1 MPARQRVDG
10 FTVCETLHEG
20 GMAVLYRVE
29 RHPDDPPMIMKV
41 PRLREGEDP
50 AAIVSFEMEQM
61 IMPRLSGPHVP
72 RLIAQGGFEAQPYI
86 VMERIAGP
94 ALSSRLRD
102 MPLPAEEVATIGAA
116 IADALDA
123 LHHQHVVHLDVKP
136 ANILFR
142 ETGEAVMIDYGLA
155 HHELLPDLMAEEFR
169 LPYGTTPY
177 MAPGQALGI
186 RNDPRSDLF
195 ALGVVLYQ
203 LATADLPFGEPQ
215 HLKGVKA
222 RLWRD
227 PVPPRRRRSEIPPWL
242 QEIILRCLEVR
253 PDRRYPTAAQLAFD
267 LRHPDQVVLT
277 ERAEKLRRDG
287 FLTVLRRRLRP
298 ESFEPHVYTTSRQLR
313 SAPIVAV
320 AIDLDSDEGLQAAL
334 REQIVRM
341 LGSRRDARI
350 ACLNVLKTAL
360 LSIDTT
366 LDDQGRNRHVQRLLE
381 LKHWA
386 RPLAL
391 GETRLTFHVLEAAD
405 VADAILDYA
414 RANRV
419 DHLVLGA
426 RTESLSR
433 RLLGGVSGK
442 VAAEAPCSV
451 TVMRRRGAETDGTA
465 SIPR

>member
-1 MPARQRVDG
+1 MPHRRVIDG

-29 RHPDDPPMIMKV
+29 RNPDDPPMLMKV

-86 VMERIAGP
+86 VMERIEGQ

-102 MPLPAEEVATIGAA
+102 LPLPPEEVASIGAA

-142 ETGEAVMIDYGLA
+142 ETGEAVMIDFGLA
-155 HHELLPDLMAEEFR
+155 HHEQLPDLMAEEFR

-177 MAPGQALGI
+177 MAPGQALGV

-227 PVPPRRRRSEIPPWL
+227 PVPPRRRRSSIPPWL
-242 QEIILRCLEVR
+242 QEIILRCLEVSPTKR
-253 PDRRYPTAAQLAFD
+253 HPTAAQLAFD
-267 LRHPDQVVLT
+267 LRHPEQVELT
-277 ERAEKLRRDG
+277 ERAEKRSRDG
-287 FLTVLRRRLRP
+287 YLTVLRRRLRP
-298 ESFEPHVYTTSRQLR
+298 ETFEQRAFTTARQVR
-313 SAPIVAV
+313 SAPIIAV
-320 AIDLDSDEGLQAAL
+320 AIDISAVDEGLAAAL
-334 REQIVRM
+334 RDQALRM
-341 LGSRRDARI
+341 LGNRPGARI

-366 LDDQGRNRHVQRLLE
+366 LDEQGRNRHVQRLVE
-381 LKHWA
+381 LQHWA
-386 RPLAL
+386 RPLGL
-391 GETRLTFHVLEAAD
+391 GESRLTFHVLESAD

-419 DHLVLGA
+419 DHVVLGA
-426 RTESLSR
+426 RAESLSR
-433 RLLGGVSGK
+433 RLLGSVSGK

-451 TVMRRRGAETDGTA
+451 TVVRQRHTG
-465 SIPR
+465 

>member
-1 MPARQRVDG
+1 MPARRRIDG

-29 RHPDDPPMIMKV
+29 RNPDDPPMLMKV

-72 RLIAQGGFEAQPYI
+72 RLIAQGGFDAEPYI
-86 VMERIAGP
+86 VMERIEGQ

-116 IADALDA
+116 VADALDA

-142 ETGEAVMIDYGLA
+142 PTGEAVMIDFGLA
-155 HHELLPDLMAEEFR
+155 HHEQLPDLMAEEFR

-177 MAPGQALGI
+177 MAPGQALGV

-227 PVPPRRRRSEIPPWL
+227 PVPPRRRRSNIPPWL

-253 PDRRYPTAAQLAFD
+253 PDRRHPTAAQLAFD
-267 LRHPDQVVLT
+267 LRHPDQVMLT
-277 ERAEKLRRDG
+277 ERAEKRHRDG

-298 ESFEPHVYTTSRQLR
+298 ETFQPHRFTTSRQLR
-313 SAPIVAV
+313 VAPIVAV
-320 AIDLDSDEGLQAAL
+320 AIDFQSTDEGLHAAL
-334 REQIVRM
+334 REQVVRM
-341 LGSRRDARI
+341 LGNRPDARI

-360 LSIDTT
+360 LTIDTT
-366 LDDQGRNRHVQRLLE
+366 LDEQGRNRHVQRLVE
-381 LKHWA
+381 LQHWA
-386 RPLAL
+386 RPFGLD
-391 GETRLTFHVLEAAD
+391 ESRLTLHVLEAAD

-414 RANRV
+414 QANRV

-426 RTESLSR
+426 RAESLSR
-433 RLLGGVSGK
+433 RLLGSVSGK

-451 TVMRRRGAETDGTA
+451 TVVRQR
-465 SIPR
+465 SPS